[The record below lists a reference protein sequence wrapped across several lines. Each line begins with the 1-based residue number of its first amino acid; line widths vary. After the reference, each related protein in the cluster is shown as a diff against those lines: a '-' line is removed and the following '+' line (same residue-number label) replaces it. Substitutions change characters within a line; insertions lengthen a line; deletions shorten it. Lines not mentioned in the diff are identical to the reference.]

1 MKKFLLLLFLTIF
14 SCGGSSSIQN
24 TSKNLKGSILFAYNY
39 NSTLWQSIES
49 APSGNKTVFVVVNP
63 DDGPGT
69 QTDPLYSNF
78 INELIKTGK
87 IPLAYIHTN
96 YAQRDIASVEAD
108 VNTWLE
114 LYPEVKG
121 FFFDEVSDSEED
133 LPYYERLENYI
144 RAKGNYYIVLNPG
157 TNVPEGYFEI
167 SDVVITYEDSA
178 ENIENYVPPP
188 LYIKNACVIY
198 GVSDNLW
205 KEVFN
210 EFKTKCAYLFITN
223 GTLPNPYSELPDYF
237 EEEMKNIEEN

>member
-1 MKKFLLLLFLTIF
+1 MKNFFFLSLMLIFF
-14 SCGGSSSIQN
+14 SCGGSPSNQT
-24 TSKNLKGSILFAYNY
+24 TSTLKGSILFAYNY

-49 APSGNKTVFVVVNP
+49 APSGNKTIFVVVNP

-78 INELIKTGK
+78 INELTKTEK
-87 IPLAYIHTN
+87 IPLAYIYTN
-96 YAQRDIASVEAD
+96 YAQRDITSVEAD
-108 VNTWLE
+108 VNAWLE
-114 LYPEVKG
+114 LYPEIKG

-133 LPYYERLENYI
+133 LPYYEELENYVK
-144 RAKGNYYIVLNPG
+144 AKGNYYIVLNPG
-157 TNVPEGYFEI
+157 TNVPESYFEI
-167 SDVVITYEDSA
+167 SDAVITYEDSA
-178 ENIENYVPPP
+178 ENTGNYVPPP
-188 LYIKNACVIY
+188 FYSKNACVIY

-237 EEEMKNIEEN
+237 EEEIKSIEEN